1 MLQAFI
7 ITLREG
13 VEASL
18 IVGIIFAY
26 LSKIG
31 RSELKR
37 TVFYAIGAAVAAS
50 VLAAVIISKLN
61 INSDVLEGWVMLA
74 AAAFVVSM
82 IWFMHRTAR
91 SMRGD
96 IEAKIARYTGGEASV
111 SRLGL
116 FFFVFLLVFR
126 EGVETVLILSA
137 VSLNSSEILSFTGT
151 VLGLAVAIVFGVLF
165 IRGSV
170 RINLQRFFRVTTVIL
185 YFVTFQ
191 LVVSGLHELSEN
203 GVLPSSTA
211 EMRLIGPIVRNDL
224 FFFVTMLALAGLM
237 ILLERKRST
246 PTHDAA
252 ALAALDPAA
261 RRKLAWSQRREK
273 MWMSAVVGT
282 SFLFIF
288 LSTAEFIYAKSSTA
302 LSATTA
308 VTLTGQQ
315 VTVPLADVN
324 DDKLHRYGVH
334 ITDPSSTGPNAGRS
348 VEIRFLLFKKPDGN
362 IVSVADACSI
372 CGPVGFYIGAQG
384 ITCKMCASPLVP
396 QSMGVSRRLQ
406 PHPPQIHPGRRHAPR
421 PIRRPPAP
429 RPHLRALTMAPP
441 TPTSIALAPAPISP
455 APALLASAP
464 PFLVVILSAAKNL
477 LLYRS
482 LPTRPD
488 PASVLILSTAKN
500 PLPYRTVLTRPRL
513 RSVPV
518 FPAAAP
524 ALLAPAPPFLVVIL
538 SAAKNLLLYRR
549 VRTRPRLP
557 SSTAFLAAAPA
568 LLAPAPFFLVVILSA
583 AKNLLLYR
591 NPPTR
596 PAPASAPAP
605 AVTLGTAKN
614 PPCPATITVPTARP
628 YACHPSPKTED
639 LLAYLKARHRPAS
652 APLLL
657 HEAA

>member
-37 TVFYAIGAAVAAS
+37 TVFCAIGAAVAAS
-50 VLAAVIISKLN
+50 VFAAVVIAKLN

-96 IEAKIARYTGGEASV
+96 IEAKIAKYTGGATSV
-111 SRLGL
+111 SKLGL

-151 VLGLAVAIVFGVLF
+151 LLGLAVAVVFGVLF

-170 RINLQRFFRVTTVIL
+170 KINLQRFFRVTTVIL

-237 ILLERKRST
+237 ILMEQKRRS
-246 PTHDAA
+246 PASAA
-252 ALAALDPAA
+252 ADPNLDPAA
-261 RRKLAWSQRREK
+261 RRKLAWSLRREK
-273 MWMSAVVGT
+273 MWMSAVVGA

-302 LSATTA
+302 LSATTS
-308 VTLTGQQ
+308 VTLTGNQ
-315 VTVPLADVN
+315 VTVPLAAVN
-324 DDKLHRYGVH
+324 DDKLHRFGVH
-334 ITDPSSTGPNAGRS
+334 LTDPAGRS
-348 VEIRFLLFKKPDGN
+348 TEVRFLLFKKPDGN
-362 IVSVADACSI
+362 IVAVADACHI
-372 CGPVGFYIGAQG
+372 CGPVGFYIGAGG

-396 QSMGVSRRLQ
+396 QSMGVAGGCNPIPLKSTEAGGMLIVQAADLQ
-406 PHPPQIHPGRRHAPR
+406 
-421 PIRRPPAP
+421 
-429 RPHLRALTMAPP
+429 T
-441 TPTSIALAPAPISP
+441 LAPI
-455 APALLASAP
+455 
-464 PFLVVILSAAKNL
+464 FE
-477 LLYRS
+477 R
-482 LPTRPD
+482 
-488 PASVLILSTAKN
+488 
-500 PLPYRTVLTRPRL
+500 
-513 RSVPV
+513 
-518 FPAAAP
+518 
-524 ALLAPAPPFLVVIL
+524 
-538 SAAKNLLLYRR
+538 
-549 VRTRPRLP
+549 
-557 SSTAFLAAAPA
+557 
-568 LLAPAPFFLVVILSA
+568 
-583 AKNLLLYR
+583 
-591 NPPTR
+591 
-596 PAPASAPAP
+596 
-605 AVTLGTAKN
+605 
-614 PPCPATITVPTARP
+614 
-628 YACHPSPKTED
+628 
-639 LLAYLKARHRPAS
+639 
-652 APLLL
+652 
-657 HEAA
+657 